1 MASDGKYDK
10 LEEPINSGDKADLL
24 DNDEEDGLRS
34 NSPGSPVGLTDLHS
48 LKDPRKVLEAGK
60 AVLQDQSRGLRII
73 VICAFIFSI
82 IITIALILSIY
93 LGPPQ
98 IGANAA
104 ISTGV
109 QKCSDIGLQMLTQG
123 GNAVDAAVAA
133 MFCMGVVNAESSGL
147 GGGGFMLVH
156 DHKVEKSE
164 VYDFREMAPNQAKP
178 DMFSADSSQK
188 ELGPLYV
195 AVPGELR
202 GMEKA
207 HKKYGILKWKNVVSP
222 AADLARNGFHMT
234 GHTDVVLNSPKFNM
248 EAFKE
253 SKLAQFYMNEDKTM
267 KKEGDLIVRSDLAAT
282 LDQIAADGAEAF
294 YSGNIADSIVEA
306 IVNADNPGVLTKED
320 LMSYSVEMREVVKTT
335 YHGYTVESVP
345 APGGGPVVLFILNF
359 MEGYGKSAQD
369 NATYHQLVEAFKFGN
384 AHKEQLGDPGFNAA
398 RIKQATEIMISKEE
412 AAKLRNLTTDTTQ
425 DASFYRSKI
434 KTPEDAGTAHISV
447 IDTAELMVSVT
458 TTINTWFGSM
468 VLTDT
473 GILLNNEMADF
484 GESGDPMNA
493 VEGKKR
499 PLSSMAPTVVY
510 ETGHLCGLR
519 MACGGVNGS
528 RIITG
533 VAEVLFNNLSLSK
546 DLTAAIAAPRLHSAL
561 YPDPSVV
568 EAEAGFSEPILSGL
582 KGMGHT
588 IQRVPKELSI
598 VNAVLKIKDNIESV
612 ADKRKPG
619 SGSALFK

>member
-1 MASDGKYDK
+1 
-10 LEEPINSGDKADLL
+10 
-24 DNDEEDGLRS
+24 
-34 NSPGSPVGLTDLHS
+34 
-48 LKDPRKVLEAGK
+48 
-60 AVLQDQSRGLRII
+60 
-73 VICAFIFSI
+73 
-82 IITIALILSIY
+82 
-93 LGPPQ
+93 

-133 MFCMGVVNAESSGL
+133 M
-147 GGGGFMLVH
+147 GGFMLVH

-234 GHTDVVLNSPKFNM
+234 GHTDCECSFQNSDYKCSF
-248 EAFKE
+248 
-253 SKLAQFYMNEDKTM
+253 Q
-267 KKEGDLIVRSDLAAT
+267 IVNAHFRI
-282 LDQIAADGAEAF
+282 QI
-294 YSGNIADSIVEA
+294 

-320 LMSYSVEMREVVKTT
+320 LMSYS
-335 YHGYTVESVP
+335 YTVESVP

-384 AHKEQLGDPGFNAA
+384 AHKEQLGDPG
-398 RIKQATEIMISKEE
+398 KEE

-484 GESGDPMNA
+484 GESGDPM
-493 VEGKKR
+493 
-499 PLSSMAPTVVY
+499 
-510 ETGHLCGLR
+510 
-519 MACGGVNGS
+519 
-528 RIITG
+528 
-533 VAEVLFNNLSLSK
+533 
-546 DLTAAIAAPRLHSAL
+546 
-561 YPDPSVV
+561 
-568 EAEAGFSEPILSGL
+568 
-582 KGMGHT
+582 
-588 IQRVPKELSI
+588 
-598 VNAVLKIKDNIESV
+598 
-612 ADKRKPG
+612 
-619 SGSALFK
+619 